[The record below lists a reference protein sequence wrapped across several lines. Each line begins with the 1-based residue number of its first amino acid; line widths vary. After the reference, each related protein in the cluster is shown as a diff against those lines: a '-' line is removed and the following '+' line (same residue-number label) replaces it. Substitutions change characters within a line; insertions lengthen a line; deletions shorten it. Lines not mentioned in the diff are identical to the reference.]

1 MYFLCT
7 AVLYRPNYPEGH
19 FFRGRVRPEL
29 GDPGNIP
36 VTGMLFAEYIT
47 VLLMR
52 KPIFGLLPFVGTIV
66 FIVLF
71 VLVLGGINP
80 RVAFADFAEGQK
92 AFDAEDFSTA
102 FRYWHTSADQ
112 GEAKSQ
118 LELARLYR
126 DGKGTNQDKVVAS
139 LYFTLAA
146 QQQIK
151 IAADEQQNLVEE
163 FSEEELALAQKLV
176 ASWEPIDVKSGTEKT
191 ELTAQDKKALRWF
204 KAAEKGTVKTIKEM
218 IAGGFDLNKRDK
230 DGWTALM
237 LAALNNH
244 RVTSKTLIEA
254 GADLNIADPLG
265 MTALMAASV
274 AGNKPLVAFMVKS
287 GADIEQEDTVG
298 ETAEY
303 MAEQAGHVTI
313 ARYFSTLELPEDQI
327 KEAQQILIA
336 LGYLE
341 GSADGKTG
349 PKTSEAVKK
358 FQKDSGQKQT
368 GLVRKLL
375 LDTLEDKVADEPS
388 LQADKTENPFEA
400 ASITTE

>member
-1 MYFLCT
+1 M
-7 AVLYRPNYPEGH
+7 
-19 FFRGRVRPEL
+19 RPEL
-29 GDPGNIP
+29 GDPGDIF
-36 VTGMLFAEYIT
+36 VTGLLFAEYIT

-52 KPIFGLLPFVGTIV
+52 KPIFGLLPFVGTIAFIIV
-66 FIVLF
+66 FVI
-71 VLVLGGINP
+71 VLGGINP
-80 RVAFADFAEGQK
+80 KAAFADFAEGKK
-92 AFDAEDFSTA
+92 AYDAEDYSTA
-102 FRYWHTSADQ
+102 FRYWHTSADR

-126 DGKGTNQDKVVAS
+126 DGKGTNKDKVVAS

-151 IAADEQQNLVEE
+151 VAAEEQQDLVEG
-163 FSEEELALAQKLV
+163 FSKEELTLAQKLV
-176 ASWEPIDVKSGTEKT
+176 ASWEPIDVKIGPEKT
-191 ELTAQDKKALRWF
+191 ELTVLEKKALRWF
-204 KAAEKGTVKTIKEM
+204 KAAEKGAVKTIKEM
-218 IAGGFDLNKRDK
+218 IEVGFDLNKKDK

-237 LAALNNH
+237 LASLNNH
-244 RVTSKTLIEA
+244 RVTATALIKA
-254 GADLNIADPLG
+254 GAEINVADRLG

-274 AGNKPLVAFMVKS
+274 AGNKPLVELMVKS
-287 GADIEQEDTVG
+287 GAHIEQEDTVG

-313 ARYFSTLELPEDQI
+313 ARYFSTLELPEEQI
-327 KEAQQILIA
+327 KEAQQLLIA

-375 LDTLEDKVADEPS
+375 LDSLEDKVSNEPS
-388 LQADKTENPFEA
+388 LQAEETDSPFEA
-400 ASITTE
+400 ASISNE